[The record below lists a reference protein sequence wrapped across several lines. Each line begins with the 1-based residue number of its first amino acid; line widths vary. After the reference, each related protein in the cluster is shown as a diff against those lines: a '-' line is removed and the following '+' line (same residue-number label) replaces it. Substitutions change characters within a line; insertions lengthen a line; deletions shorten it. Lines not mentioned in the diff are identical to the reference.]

1 MRISVKYILSVLT
14 TLTIVFPI
22 ASLAWHDEPH
32 LSIAKVA
39 GYSKWYN
46 ACGADM
52 ARLKAGDREKH
63 NHYVNNP
70 PDRIVTSEL
79 VFSQIDRYNQIDK
92 DGHLYGAIIASFRDY
107 LDCRQKGKYG
117 EYHLAFC
124 AHYVGDLSMPLHNTL
139 YNAFNKKYHKTIDG
153 ILDGDAL
160 NNLQKIKT
168 YQITIR
174 SEEHLAEEI
183 ARIANLTLK
192 LGYTLEAEQRLLT
205 REEAFVQ
212 ISHSASLLKAIL
224 TYAQEMGQ

>member
-1 MRISVKYILSVLT
+1 MRTSIKHILFVL
-14 TLTIVFPI
+14 IAVMVVFPVP
-22 ASLAWHDEPH
+22 SFAWNDEPH

-70 PDRIVTSEL
+70 PGTVVTSEL
-79 VFSQIDRYNQIDK
+79 IFSQIDRYNQIDK
-92 DGHLYGAIIASFRDY
+92 DGHLYGAIIASLRNY
-107 LDCRQKGKYG
+107 LDYRKKGKYG

-139 YNAFNKKYHKTIDG
+139 YNSFNRTYHKTIDG
-153 ILDGDAL
+153 MLNGKALD
-160 NNLQKIKT
+160 NLQKIRIYK
-168 YQITIR
+168 ITIH
-174 SEEHLAEEI
+174 SEKDLVREI

-192 LGYTLEAEQRLLT
+192 LGYRLEAENRLLT
-205 REEAFVQ
+205 EKEAFVQ

-224 TYAQEMGQ
+224 GYAGKVN